1 MAGRFVGVGHGTVA
15 FAGLLAADAI
25 LLGGIRGSD
34 AGARDD
40 QPAPDLFS
48 AGQPCRDDAGNP
60 ACHVT
65 DGDAVLAAH
74 FDPGRRRGRCVDR
87 HDDYR
92 NPRFRQAT
100 ARRTTTQAASSPE
113 QTLNRR

>member
-1 MAGRFVGVGHGTVA
+1 MTRHLTQLCMDHCVVRPDDGRPICGVGHGTVA

-48 AGQPCRDDAGNP
+48 AGQPCRDDAGKH

-65 DGDAVLAAH
+65 DGDAFLAAY
-74 FDPGRRRGRCVDR
+74 FEPGRRRGRCLGR

-92 NPRFRQAT
+92 FPRFH
-100 ARRTTTQAASSPE
+100 
-113 QTLNRR
+113 